1 MSEADR
7 RKWDDR
13 YRAGAYAERTWPSAF
28 LVDCA
33 PLLPS
38 AGRALDLACGAG
50 RNALFLARRG
60 LQVDA
65 VDISSEALARGRAA
79 AADLPI
85 RWLLQDLDDGLPPNA
100 YDVIV
105 NIRYVNLALLRA
117 LLPNL
122 REGGVLLVEQ
132 HLATELPDVVGPSN
146 PAFRVAPGE
155 LSQLAADAEGM
166 QVERSEEGVFV
177 DPDGGRAALARLA
190 ARKTSACVAA
200 GEGT

>member
-33 PLLPS
+33 PLLPN

-65 VDISSEALARGRAA
+65 VDISAEALARGRAA
-79 AADLPI
+79 APDLPI
-85 RWLLQDLDDGLPPNA
+85 RWCLQDLDDGLPPDP

-105 NIRYVNLALLRA
+105 NVRYVNPALLGS

-132 HLATELPDVVGPSN
+132 HLATDLPDVVGPSN
-146 PAFRVAPGE
+146 PAFRAAPGE
-155 LSQLAADAEGM
+155 LSQLVASAEGM
-166 QVERSEEGVFV
+166 RVERSEEGVFV

-190 ARKTSACVAA
+190 ARKTSACATA
-200 GEGT
+200 GEGA